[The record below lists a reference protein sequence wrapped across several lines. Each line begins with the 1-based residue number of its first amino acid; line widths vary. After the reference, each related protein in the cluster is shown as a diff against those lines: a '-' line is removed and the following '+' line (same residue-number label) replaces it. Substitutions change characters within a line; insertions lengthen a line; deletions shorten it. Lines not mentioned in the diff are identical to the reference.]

1 MSPRKPNKQA
11 LLFIFITVLL
21 DVIGFGIII
30 PVLPELIMELTGE
43 GLSRAAVYG
52 GWLLM
57 LYALMQFF
65 CAPVLGNLSD
75 RYGRRPVLL
84 FSLMAFSA

>member
-1 MSPRKPNKQA
+1 MSPRKPDKRA
-11 LLFIFITVLL
+11 LLFIFITILV

-30 PVLPELIMELTGE
+30 PVMPELIMELTGE
-43 GLSRAAVYG
+43 GLSQAAVYG

-65 CAPVLGNLSD
+65 CP
-75 RYGRRPVLL
+75 
-84 FSLMAFSA
+84 

>member
-52 GWLLM
+52 NK
-57 LYALMQFF
+57 YEE
-65 CAPVLGNLSD
+65 
-75 RYGRRPVLL
+75 
-84 FSLMAFSA
+84 